1 MDWKARRGGHSQSGA
16 RRDVPY
22 FMQNNEGALLFLVVC
37 YFLLL
42 FCFLFVFSI
51 LAPGGYDTINVQ
63 ITWRRLPAK
72 ARP

>member
-22 FMQNNEGALLFLVVC
+22 FMQNNEGALFLVVC

-42 FCFLFVFSI
+42 FVFGLFLTF
-51 LAPGGYDTINVQ
+51 
-63 ITWRRLPAK
+63 
-72 ARP
+72 